1 MGLDDTYMK
10 GVHPINNDFVQPSKT
25 KETLVFSRKHSIKV
39 YDGETK
45 TALLL
50 NGDGTE
56 IDFEKF
62 DVMPRL
68 ASGDIYLRVEALL
81 PGLIVVIPDFAQ
93 VKISDVQRGHLF
105 SNRMVDHSVTPLEI
119 NKTLLE
125 DSERDMNVWVVT
137 LDRDVYDS
145 NAATV
150 CKAIYNWFG
159 VKGATTVDFNDEKLV
174 VMMNQEI
181 AERMQGMTATN
192 VTSVDELVNMFDNT
206 TNPQCKWS
214 NHLLDYTDLKVSD
227 MVALGD
233 VDRENMLYFY
243 RKMLKEEANNRKT
256 LGTVAATKTTAGGYS
271 IFGNNLKV
279 FLNDKGYDLSQ
290 YYPRSTAGAFQVHQI
305 LNIFLGKERMDGP
318 NNIIQ
323 IENTSE
329 IPVPNTNYTKMLH
342 AWDSAFGMIWGALPD
357 ATTMKTGISCK
368 GKMNDTGIYGD
379 LYDVNMTEKNSG
391 IAQKLFDS
399 FVQGRSAI
407 IGKDYLS
414 RNIEIGKIRQLL
426 TRVLLE
432 KASEELGNAID
443 LSTQVGTLNA
453 PSPNRVYHVSR
464 AMGFLMA
471 LTYSKKEY
479 NYLKIWDE
487 EGPYIT
493 KRDLLDA
500 GVLVNNRNG
509 NVGGYDFGKSTWELL
524 DVNKNMTEL
533 KTFKLMVDKAI
544 LENQL

>member
-1 MGLDDTYMK
+1 MVCENTYFD
-10 GVHPINNDFVQPSKT
+10 GVHTINNDFVQPSKT
-25 KETLVFSRKHSIKV
+25 KETLVFSRKHSVKV
-39 YDGETK
+39 YDGATK

-62 DVMPRL
+62 DVVPRL
-68 ASGDIYLRVEALL
+68 GSGDIYLRVEALL

-93 VKISDVQRGHLF
+93 VKITDVQRGHLF
-105 SNRMVDHSVTPLEI
+105 SNRMVDHSVTPVEI

-125 DSERDMNVWVVT
+125 DSERDMNVWIVT
-137 LDRDVYDS
+137 LDRDVYKNDRE
-145 NAATV
+145 TV

-159 VKGATTVDFNDEKLV
+159 VKGATTVDYNDEKMIVL
-174 VMMNQEI
+174 MNQEI
-181 AERMQGMTATN
+181 FDRMQGMTATN
-192 VTSVDELVNMFDNT
+192 VTNVEELVNMFDNKDGASW
-206 TNPQCKWS
+206 TN
-214 NHLLDYTDLKVSD
+214 HILDYTKLKVSD
-227 MVALGD
+227 MVGAGD
-233 VDRENMLYFY
+233 IDRENMLYFY
-243 RKMLKEEANNRKT
+243 RKMLSEEASNRKN

-279 FLNDKGYDLSQ
+279 FLNNKGYDLSQ
-290 YYPRSTAGAFQVHQI
+290 YYPRSTSGAVQVHQI

-318 NNIIQ
+318 NNIVQ
-323 IENTSE
+323 LENTSN
-329 IPVPNTNYTKMLH
+329 IIVPDTNYTKMIH
-342 AWDSAFGMIWGALPD
+342 AWDSAFGMVWGALPD

-368 GKMNDTGIYGD
+368 GKMNSSGIYGD

-391 IAQKLFDS
+391 IAQKLFDC
-399 FVQGRSAI
+399 FIRGRSAI
-407 IGKDYLS
+407 INNDYLS

-426 TRVLLE
+426 SRVLLE
-432 KASEELGNAID
+432 KAAEELNNAMS
-443 LSTQVGTLNA
+443 LSTQVGSLNA

-464 AMGFLMA
+464 AMGFLMS
-471 LTYSKKEY
+471 LTYTKKEY

-509 NVGGYDFGKSTWELL
+509 NVGGYDFGKSIWEIL